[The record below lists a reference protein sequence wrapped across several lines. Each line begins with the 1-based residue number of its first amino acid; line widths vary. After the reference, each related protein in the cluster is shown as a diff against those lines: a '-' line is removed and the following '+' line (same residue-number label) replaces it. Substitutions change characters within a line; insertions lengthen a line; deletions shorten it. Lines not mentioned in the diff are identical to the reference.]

1 VTDEQTT
8 TGNGEGAVS
17 EERGDEGLFVETSG
31 EVDEEDAE
39 ELNEEEAEEL
49 DEGAAL
55 EQTGLRFD
63 FIEIIFLVSLCG
75 AADAFE
81 LLDLTGVGII
91 VGLLVDF
98 AAGPATVMY
107 LWLKGTPHLGKNA
120 IAQGVELIPVLDVL
134 PIRTTAIILTI
145 IAVNHPR
152 MFEKAGVAGK
162 IAHKALTKGKG

>member
-1 VTDEQTT
+1 VADEQTT

-17 EERGDEGLFVETSG
+17 EERGDEELFVETSG
-31 EVDEEDAE
+31 EVDESG
-39 ELNEEEAEEL
+39 AEEL
-49 DEGAAL
+49 DEEGEEELDESAAL
-55 EQTGLRFD
+55 EHAGPRFD

-75 AADAFE
+75 AADALE

-98 AAGPATVMY
+98 AAGPATIIY
-107 LWLKGTPHLGKNA
+107 LWLKGSSHIGKNA
-120 IAQGVELIPVLDVL
+120 IAQGVELIPGLDVL

-145 IAVNHPR
+145 IAVNHPK

-162 IAHKALTKGKG
+162 VAQKVLTKGKG